1 MGPFH
6 WVTDLVEACWY
17 MEQLWFD
24 LMGSRDRPI
33 LGIDVK
39 YYYGEVCMVQL
50 SSWRRGLILDA
61 LELQHY
67 VVISCS
73 HCSATNRFAKSSMA
87 TSTCPVSTRA

>member
-1 MGPFH
+1 
-6 WVTDLVEACWY
+6 

-39 YYYGEVCMVQL
+39 CYYGEVCMVQL
-50 SSWRRGLILDA
+50 SSWRRGLLLDA

-67 VVISCS
+67 VGDLLQPLLD
-73 HCSATNRFAKSSMA
+73 HFTFAA
-87 TSTCPVSTRA
+87 NGTS